1 MPFPAVLA
9 SVLDSLQDVSS
20 LAFGVL
26 AFAALFL
33 VLVGLDRV

>member
-1 MPFPAVLA
+1 MLLA

-20 LAFGVL
+20 IAFAAL

-33 VLVGLDRV
+33 LLEGLGRLR

>member
-1 MPFPAVLA
+1 MLLA

-20 LAFGVL
+20 IAFAAL

-33 VLVGLDRV
+33 LLEGLERLR

>member
-9 SVLDSLQDVSS
+9 SVLDTLQDVSS

-26 AFAALFL
+26 GFAVLFL